1 MQILLHN
8 ALGFVSQVDLDVSK
22 AYLSQGLVI
31 SITQSPA
38 SLSLSHKFPID
49 ILHGYKPG
57 AERMA
62 LQLGNLA
69 RATHIWSTNTLISWD
84 RMRSSLPG

>member
-22 AYLSQGLVI
+22 AYLSLVI